1 MQSKQQNV
9 IYLLS
14 FLSGFL
20 SLGIEVIWVR
30 IASFAGHS
38 VPQAFSFILAFFLL
52 GIAIGAWFGKKI
64 CKSQP
69 VTAVLVGRCFLL
81 ASIVDL
87 VLLACAYAMMSS
99 ISFVYIM
106 ALFVLLGASVRGLVF
121 PLVHHL
127 GTESS
132 KSGKQI
138 SNVYFAN
145 VLGSSLSPIIIGF
158 VALDFM
164 STQQLYFLICVV
176 SAMVFLLCQWSEK
189 QRYIALSA
197 VASMMAVIATYGMM
211 LPEKLFH
218 RLSEQGAGVD
228 IPIVHLVENK
238 HGFIQVYEEK
248 NARGV
253 DKVVYGANVYDGK
266 FNTDLFHNIN
276 GIDRAY
282 LLPVLQPTAKK
293 VLVIGLS
300 TGSWAKVLS
309 SMPEMES
316 MTIIEINPAYTDL
329 IRNEPEVAG
338 LLQDKRVSII
348 VDDGRKWL
356 RKHPDE
362 KFDLILMNTTWY
374 WRAYSTNLLSAD
386 FLNIVKPHLNPNA
399 VLMYNTTAS
408 EHAFTTALSVLP
420 NVYRYKNMVISSPS
434 PLALPDDETLKRRLA
449 RLQWSNNNH
458 AVFVGEEQ
466 LDRALQEIKQNP
478 FLHLT
483 EPKPNTE
490 IITDNNMITE
500 FKYGNGL

>member
-1 MQSKQQNV
+1 MQPKQQNV

-30 IASFAGHS
+30 IVSFAGHS
-38 VPQAFSFILAFFLL
+38 VPQAFSFTLAFFLL

-64 CKSQP
+64 CKSQK
-69 VTAVLVGRCFLL
+69 VNAVLVGRCFLL
-81 ASIVDL
+81 ACVVDML
-87 VLLACAYAMMSS
+87 LLAIAYTIMNESFFVELSAFFVV
-99 ISFVYIM
+99 ISAAI
-106 ALFVLLGASVRGLVF
+106 RGLVF

-127 GTESS
+127 GTEGS

-158 VALDFM
+158 IALDFM
-164 STQQLYFLICVV
+164 TTQQIYFLICLV
-176 SAMVFLLCQWSEK
+176 SAAVLLLCQWSEK
-189 QRYIALSA
+189 QRHMLISMVSIVLVA
-197 VASMMAVIATYGMM
+197 VSVYLIT

-218 RLSEQGAGVD
+218 RLSDQGVGL
-228 IPIVHLVENK
+228 PIIELVENK
-238 HGFIQVYEEK
+238 HGFIQVYAEEHDGK
-248 NARGV
+248 T

-266 FNTDLFHNIN
+266 FNTSLLYNIN

-282 LLPVLQPTAKK
+282 LLPVLQPKARK

-309 SMPEMES
+309 SMPELEN
-316 MTIIEINPAYTDL
+316 MTIVEINPAYTDL
-329 IRNEPEVAG
+329 IRREPEVAG
-338 LLQDKRVSII
+338 LLQDKRINII

-356 RKHPDE
+356 RKHPNE

-386 FLNIVKPHLNPNA
+386 FLNIIKPHLNPNS
-399 VLMYNTTAS
+399 VLMYNTTDS
-408 EHAFTTALSVLP
+408 QHAYTTALSVLP
-420 NVYRYKNMVISSPS
+420 NVYRYKNMVVSSPS
-434 PLALPDDETLKRRLA
+434 PLALPDDMTMKDRLSRLK
-449 RLQWSNNNH
+449 WSDNQ
-458 AVFVGEEQ
+458 ALVFQDAPQ
-466 LDRALQEIKQNP
+466 LEYALQELHKSP
-478 FLHLT
+478 FVHLT
-483 EPKPNTE
+483 EPLPNTE

-500 FKYGNGL
+500 FRYGDGL

>member
-1 MQSKQQNV
+1 MQPKQQNV

-30 IASFAGHS
+30 IVSFAANS
-38 VPQAFSFILAFFLL
+38 VPQAFSFTLAFFLT
-52 GIAIGAWFGKKI
+52 GIAIGAWLGKKI

-81 ASIVDL
+81 ACVVDML
-87 VLLACAYAMMSS
+87 LLAQAYT
-99 ISFVYIM
+99 IM
-106 ALFVLLGASVRGLVF
+106 NETFFIEVSALFVVLSAAVRGLVF

-127 GTESS
+127 GTEGS

-158 VALDFM
+158 IALDLM
-164 STQQLYFLICVV
+164 STQQIYFLICLV
-176 SAMVFLLCQWSEK
+176 SAAILLLCQWSEK
-189 QRYIALSA
+189 QRHMLTSVISIAL
-197 VASMMAVIATYGMM
+197 VATSVYLMT

-218 RLSEQGAGVD
+218 RLSDQGVAL
-228 IPIVHLVENK
+228 PITDLVENK
-238 HGFIQVYEEK
+238 HGFIQIYEETRK
-248 NARGV
+248 DGTK

-266 FNTDLFHNIN
+266 FNTNLFRNIN

-282 LLPVLQPTAKK
+282 LLPVLQPNAKK

-316 MTIIEINPAYTDL
+316 MTIVEINPAYVDL
-329 IRNEPEVAG
+329 IRKEPEVAG
-338 LLQDKRVSII
+338 LLQDKRVNII

-362 KFDLILMNTTWY
+362 KFDLILMNTTWH
-374 WRAYSTNLLSAD
+374 WRAYSTNLLSVD
-386 FLNIVKPHLNPNA
+386 FLNIIKPHLNPNA
-399 VLMYNTTAS
+399 VLMYNTTS
-408 EHAFTTALSVLP
+408 SRHAYTTALSVLP
-420 NVYRYKNMVISSPS
+420 NVYRYKNMVVSSPS
-434 PLALPDDETLKRRLA
+434 PLALPDDTTMQDRLSRLK
-449 RLQWSNNNH
+449 WSDNQEFVFKD
-458 AVFVGEEQ
+458 AVQ
-466 LDRALQEIKQNP
+466 LTNAFQALHKSP
-478 FLHLT
+478 FEHLT
-483 EPKPNTE
+483 EPQPNTE

-500 FKYGNGL
+500 FKYGAKW